1 MEPSGRNRW
10 QPVANSAPSS
20 ASSHREICAEAG
32 GFTGLAASSRCA
44 RPAAGTSDT
53 CSPRARARPHRRQEL
68 GPPAGQGD
76 PRGPR
81 RDRSGPAP
89 LRSLHRPTARRQCR
103 QYVVRGHNRRRV
115 RQLLRLTP
123 EITSTDCKGFDLAGV
138 WSLYGAP
145 WLQPVANGGKCRGA
159 RNRENTRKALPW
171 IATGCARSSMVRVH
185 PL

>member
-138 WSLYGAP
+138 WSLYGARGCNQWQTAANAAAP
-145 WLQPVANGGKCRGA
+145 EIAKTREKRCHGLPPVA
-159 RNRENTRKALPW
+159 REVPW
-171 IATGCARSSMVRVH
+171 
-185 PL
+185 